1 MVVRGDEG
9 FVFTASRH
17 ELGVGAGLGD
27 DAAVAVGVVDE
38 VDFVGVSNRR

>member
-1 MVVRGDEG
+1 MIVGGDES

-17 ELGVGAGLGD
+17 ELIVGAGFGD